1 MTSAVTFEDF
11 EAIEV
16 QAEETTIFLRRFGSG
31 SAVLLLHGFPQ
42 THVMWRSVAPLLAR
56 HFAVICADLRGYG
69 RSGCPASRSDH
80 SPYAKRAMANDMVS
94 VMTQLGFPRFSI
106 AGHDRGGRV
115 AYRLALD
122 HPQRVERLAVLDIVP
137 TADTWERADKTLAT
151 AFWPWS
157 LLAQP
162 EPLPERLISAAPDA
176 VVDDALGGWGS
187 PANAFGAEVRA
198 AYIDALRDRARVHA
212 ICEEYRAAATLDH
225 EHDLADR
232 RAGRCIAC
240 PVLVLWSGRGPL
252 GTWYAEVGGPL
263 ALWRAWANDVRGGAL
278 DAGHFFPEEMPERT
292 AEKLSAFFAATS

>member
-31 SAVLLLHGFPQ
+31 PAVLLLHGFPQ

-94 VMTQLGFPRFSI
+94 VMAQLGFPRFSM

-122 HPQRVERLAVLDIVP
+122 HPQHVERLAVLDIVP
-137 TADTWERADKTLAT
+137 TVDTWERANKTLAT

-176 VVDDALGGWGS
+176 VVDHALGGWGS

-263 ALWRAWANDVRGGAL
+263 ALWRAWANDVRGGGL

-292 AEKLSAFFAATS
+292 AEELSAFFAATS